1 MNRYFHC
8 FIIFLVVSLN
18 EVEPHGYLSNPPARN
33 AAWRYGFS
41 VPANYDLMSLN
52 CGGRGSK
59 CSVCGDPFGSGYKP
73 HETGGIYARQVIV
86 KTYTMGSTIDIEVTI
101 TANHFGYFEFRVC
114 PVTDNNVEVT
124 QECLNQNQLVVNG
137 NGFKRNLAG
146 GEYATRMTVTLP
158 EGLTCDRCVFQW
170 YWNSTFTL
178 EEYFNCADIRILTAA
193 GVTIPITNSTITG
206 SITSTSTSSVA
217 STSTVIVGSGCK
229 AEWDNRCTSHSQCCT
244 GFCDNN
250 NGAWAFG
257 VCKISNV
264 PTTTRPTTTIA
275 TTTSTLSTSTSRSA
289 TTNVSTTATT
299 APIGLQTLP
308 LSATTTVSSKV
319 RCFRGN
325 GFCNYNLP

>member
-1 MNRYFHC
+1 MNRCLIVSY
-8 FIIFLVVSLN
+8 IFLVISLS

-137 NGFKRNLAG
+137 NGFKRNLDF
-146 GEYATRMTVTLP
+146 GERETTMTVKLP
-158 EGLTCDRCVFQW
+158 DGLTCERCVFQW
-170 YWNSTFTL
+170 YWKAQLTN
-178 EEYFNCADIRILTAA
+178 EEYNNCADIK
-193 GVTIPITNSTITG
+193 
-206 SITSTSTSSVA
+206 
-217 STSTVIVGSGCK
+217 IVNGSG
-229 AEWDNRCTSHSQCCT
+229 
-244 GFCDNN
+244 
-250 NGAWAFG
+250 
-257 VCKISNV
+257 VV
-264 PTTTRPTTTIA
+264 PSTTPI
-275 TTTSTLSTSTSRSA
+275 TTTSTTTTTTTTTSTTTNTTTTTTTTNTTTTTTITTNTTISDNILFATTSGLSTELPSVTTSE
-289 TTNVSTTATT
+289 
-299 APIGLQTLP
+299 I
-308 LSATTTVSSKV
+308 

-325 GFCNYNLP
+325 GYCNFYQ